1 MLRFEQG
8 TVRVAD
14 DLFWGPAEPGEQTI
28 TSEGPGREKP
38 KVLVVDDQELV
49 ADTLTEIL
57 GQYGFR
63 AFAAYGGQS
72 ALELAKKIQPDYLL
86 ADVLM
91 PFMNGVELAIAI
103 RNLLPQTKI
112 LLLSGQT
119 GISDLL
125 FQARQRGYEFELVPK
140 PIHPERLIR
149 ILVNKE

>member
-1 MLRFEQG
+1 MLRIEQG
-8 TVRVAD
+8 MFKVAD
-14 DLFWGPAEPGEQTI
+14 DLFWGPPESGEQTI
-28 TSEGPGREKP
+28 ASDGPGREKP
-38 KVLVVDDQELV
+38 KVLVVDDQALV

-57 GQYGFR
+57 GQYGFH

-91 PFMNGVELAIAI
+91 PFMNGVDLAIAI

-119 GISDLL
+119 GIFDLL
-125 FQARQRGYEFELVPK
+125 SQAQQQGYEFEIVAK

-149 ILVNKE
+149 ILMNKE